1 MADGTDLLPGPS
13 INTSVLRHEEMAG
26 AEPRTSSEAGRSCCL
41 WLTPTRRHCL
51 MYGSRA
57 YNLHQRHSN
66 KGWVGLP
73 GALLGRQ
80 PRTTLLLRCS
90 TAPPAANASQRC
102 MQRAEQCARLQGAER
117 GTELQQLAQLQGAEP
132 GLSAQCHRH
141 ASAPAARP
149 GVLPPAV
156 STAAGHSMQWE
167 QPEGLHMVLVMQSR
181 GPAGLSCSFGAG
193 DGRLAQSRWAPGDEM

>member
-13 INTSVLRHEEMAG
+13 INTSVLKHEEMAG

-102 MQRAEQCARLQGAER
+102 MQRAEQCARLQGAEG

-132 GLSAQCHRH
+132 GLSAQCSVPSPCISACSSPWCAASCSEHGSRTQH
-141 ASAPAARP
+141 AM
-149 GVLPPAV
+149 G
-156 STAAGHSMQWE
+156 AAGR
-167 QPEGLHMVLVMQSR
+167 V
-181 GPAGLSCSFGAG
+181 AYGAG
-193 DGRLAQSRWAPGDEM
+193 DAEQRPRRAELLLWGWRWEIGPEQVGSRG

>member
-13 INTSVLRHEEMAG
+13 INTSVLKHEEMAG

-102 MQRAEQCARLQGAER
+102 MQSSAPGCREQRVGQSCSNWHSCREQSLGSV
-117 GTELQQLAQLQGAEP
+117 
-132 GLSAQCHRH
+132 LSAQCHRH

>member
-13 INTSVLRHEEMAG
+13 INTSVLKHEEMAG
-26 AEPRTSSEAGRSCCL
+26 AEPRTSSEACRSCCL

-80 PRTTLLLRCS
+80 PRTTLLLCCS

-132 GLSAQCHRH
+132 GLSAQCSVPSPCISACSSPWCAASCSEHGSRTQH
-141 ASAPAARP
+141 AM
-149 GVLPPAV
+149 G
-156 STAAGHSMQWE
+156 AAGR
-167 QPEGLHMVLVMQSR
+167 V
-181 GPAGLSCSFGAG
+181 AYGAG
-193 DGRLAQSRWAPGDEM
+193 DAEQRPRRAELLLWGWRWEIGPEQVGSRG